1 MINTLMHTVEES
13 LEQALQKVL
22 DTDFPAG
29 RYLTIETRLDN
40 HFPVTPVEDL
50 EHFFINKPD
59 DQTCLLGLGE
69 MMSIRASG
77 TQRLE
82 SLKRQFKQLQDNWHY
97 PASSAPLAFIAFA
110 FDEND
115 PMTGDWQ
122 NIPNTLLQFPRILIK
137 TTPAGK
143 FLQFNMTIHSARQEN
158 QLKDEFK
165 NIKTLLNQYLSYQSA
180 TQPDVVPLNAE
191 HRTSANSKIYKNN
204 NTTENYHSTRSNNKQ
219 AWQKLSQEAL
229 DEIQKGHFD
238 KLVTSRQQWVRL
250 AQEVSLAKL
259 TDKLSRYYPA
269 CTVLSFL
276 SKGTRLVCA
285 SPERLIHLQD
295 AVIKSEAIGGTILKS
310 PQQDANPPRLLPT
323 DQDNPEYHKL
333 LKEHR
338 FIAQDIYQH
347 LDPLCHSL
355 KMSCSPY
362 LMKLHNMYHLET
374 PIEGVLQEQ
383 YDVFDIIKAL
393 HPTPAIAGF
402 PALQA
407 QQWLLAHEGYQ
418 RGWYSGAFGWL
429 DAQMNGELSVMLRCA
444 LLNSEQAHLYAGAG
458 LIRESDPEIEWQET
472 ELKMQT
478 ILEML

>member
-1 MINTLMHTVEES
+1 MINTLMHRVEES
-13 LEQALQKVL
+13 LEQALQQVL

-29 RYLTIETRLDN
+29 YYLTIETRLDN
-40 HFPVTPVEDL
+40 HFPVLPVEEL

-77 TQRLE
+77 AQRLE
-82 SLKRQFKQLQDNWHY
+82 SLKKQFKQLLENWYY
-97 PASSAPLAFIAFA
+97 PAASAPLAFIAFA

-115 PMTGDWQ
+115 PMSGDWQ
-122 NIPNTLLQFPRILIK
+122 NLPNALLQFPRILIK

-143 FLQFNMTIHSARQEN
+143 FLQCNMTIHSAGQEKR
-158 QLKDEFK
+158 LKDEFK
-165 NIKTLLNQYLSYQSA
+165 SIKTLLSQYLSYQSA
-180 TQPDVVPLNAE
+180 TQAKVVPLKAE
-191 HRTSANSKIYKNN
+191 HNTSANNKN
-204 NTTENYHSTRSNNKQ
+204 NNKQ

-238 KLVTSRQQWVRL
+238 KLVTSRQQWVTL
-250 AQEVSLAKL
+250 AQKVSLAKL
-259 TDKLSRYYPA
+259 AEKLSRYYPA

-285 SPERLIHLQD
+285 SPERLIQLQNS
-295 AVIKSEAIGGTILKS
+295 VIKSEAIGGTILKS
-310 PQQDANPPRLLPT
+310 PQQDDNPPHLLPT

-338 FIAQDIYQH
+338 FIAQDIYQR

-355 KMSCSPY
+355 KMPCSPY

-429 DAQMNGELSVMLRCA
+429 DARMNGELSVMLRCA

-458 LIRESDPEIEWQET
+458 LIRESDPDIEWQET

>member
-22 DTDFPAG
+22 ETGFPSG

-40 HFPVTPVEDL
+40 RFPVAPVDDL
-50 EHFFINKPD
+50 EHFFVNKAD

-69 MMSIRASG
+69 LITIRASG
-77 TQRLE
+77 NQRLE
-82 SLKRQFKQLQDNWHY
+82 SIKKQFKQLLANWHY
-97 PASSAPLAFIAFA
+97 PAASVPLAFMAFA

-115 PMTGDWQ
+115 PMNGDWQ
-122 NIPNTLLQFPRILIK
+122 NLPNALLQFPRILIK
-137 TTPAGK
+137 TTAAGK
-143 FLQFNMTIHSARQEN
+143 FLQLNMPLHPARQEN
-158 QLKDEFK
+158 RLRDEFRS
-165 NIKTLLNQYLSYQSA
+165 IQSLLGRYLSYQLTA
-180 TQPDVVPLNAE
+180 QPDTVSYKAAAASSN
-191 HRTSANSKIYKNN
+191 NSKNIC
-204 NTTENYHSTRSNNKQ
+204 TENNNKQ

-229 DEIQKGHFD
+229 DEIHKGHFD
-238 KLVTSRQQWVRL
+238 KLVTSRQQWVTL
-250 AQEVSLAKL
+250 TQQVSLAKL

-295 AVIKSEAIGGTILKS
+295 SVIKSEAIGGTILKS
-310 PQQDANPPRLLPT
+310 PQQDHRPPRLLPT

-333 LKEHR
+333 LKEHC
-338 FIAQDIYQH
+338 FIAQDIYQR

-355 KMSCSPY
+355 KMPCSPY

-374 PIEGVLQEQ
+374 PVEGVLQEQ
-383 YDVFDIIKAL
+383 YDIFDIIRAL

-402 PALQA
+402 PAQQA
-407 QQWLLAHEGYQ
+407 QQWLLDHEGYQ

-429 DAQMNGELSVMLRCA
+429 DGHMNGELSVMLRCA
-444 LLNSEQAHLYAGAG
+444 LLNSKQAHLYAGAG
-458 LIRESDPEIEWQET
+458 LIKESDPEIEWLET

>member
-13 LEQALQKVL
+13 LERALQQVL
-22 DTDFPAG
+22 DADFPAC
-29 RYLTIETRLDN
+29 RYLTIETGLDN
-40 HFPVTPVEDL
+40 HFPVSPVEDL

-59 DQTCLLGLGE
+59 DQVCFLGLGE
-69 MMSIRASG
+69 LVTIKASG

-82 SLKRQFKQLQDNWHY
+82 SLKKQFKQLLDSWHH
-97 PASSAPLAFIAFA
+97 PAASAPLAFIAFA

-115 PMTGDWQ
+115 PMSGDWQ
-122 NIPNTLLQFPRILIK
+122 NLPNALLKLPRILIK

-143 FLQFNMTIHSARQEN
+143 FLQFNIPLHSVGQEN
-158 QLKDEFK
+158 PLRNEYESVKS
-165 NIKTLLNQYLSYQSA
+165 LLSQYLSSQS
-180 TQPDVVPLNAE
+180 TTRSGTFPLNSG
-191 HRTSANSKIYKNN
+191 HKTSANSKICKDDNAG
-204 NTTENYHSTRSNNKQ
+204 HSDRQ
-219 AWQKLSQEAL
+219 AWHKLSQEAL
-229 DEIQKGHFD
+229 GEIQKGHFD

-250 AQEVSLAKL
+250 KHEVSLAKL

-269 CTVLSFL
+269 CTVLSFF
-276 SKGTRLVCA
+276 SKKTKLVCA
-285 SPERLIHLQD
+285 SPEQLIQLQD
-295 AVIKSEAIGGTILKS
+295 SVIKSEAIGGTILKS
-310 PQQDANPPRLLPT
+310 PQQDHNPPQLLPT

-338 FIAQDIYQH
+338 FIAQDIYQR

-355 KMSCSPY
+355 KMPCSPY

-374 PIEGVLQEQ
+374 PIKGILQEQ
-383 YDVFDIIKAL
+383 YDIFDTIRTL

-418 RGWYSGAFGWL
+418 RGWYSGAFGWI
-429 DAQMNGELSVMLRCA
+429 DTQMNGELSVMLRCA

-458 LIRESDPEIEWQET
+458 LIRESDPDIEWQET

>member
-1 MINTLMHTVEES
+1 MINLLMHS
-13 LEQALQKVL
+13 LEQALQQVL

-40 HFPVTPVEDL
+40 HFPVSPVEDL
-50 EHFFINKPD
+50 EHFFVNKPD

-82 SLKRQFKQLQDNWHY
+82 SLKNQFEQLLENWHY
-97 PASSAPLAFIAFA
+97 PAASAPLAFIAFA

-115 PMTGDWQ
+115 PMSGDWQ
-122 NIPNTLLQFPRILIK
+122 NLPNALLQFPRILIK

-143 FLQFNMTIHSARQEN
+143 FLQFNMPFHSAGQEN
-158 QLKDEFK
+158 PLRDELKS
-165 NIKTLLNQYLSYQSA
+165 IKSLLSQYLSSQSTA
-180 TQPDVVPLNAE
+180 QSNTFPLNPE
-191 HRTSANSKIYKNN
+191 HRTSTNSKICKDNN
-204 NTTENYHSTRSNNKQ
+204 AGSSNRQ

-250 AQEVSLAKL
+250 EHKVSLAKL

-269 CTVLSFL
+269 CTILSF
-276 SKGTRLVCA
+276 SGKKTKLVCA
-285 SPERLIHLQD
+285 SPEQLIHLQD
-295 AVIKSEAIGGTILKS
+295 SVIKSEAIGGTILKS
-310 PQQDANPPRLLPT
+310 PQQDDNPPRLLPT

-338 FIAQDIYQH
+338 FIAQDIYQR

-355 KMSCSPY
+355 KMPCSPY

-374 PIEGVLQEQ
+374 PVEGILQEQ
-383 YDVFDIIKAL
+383 YDIFDTIRTL

-418 RGWYSGAFGWL
+418 RGWYSGAFGWI
-429 DAQMNGELSVMLRCA
+429 DARMNGELSVMLRCA

-458 LIRESDPEIEWQET
+458 LIRESDPDVEWQET